1 MTGKRAVNQV
11 DGFVNRI
18 FPFIARS
25 VGRRQFT
32 SLQLNDPTL
41 QHFLV

>member
-1 MTGKRAVNQV
+1 MTGKRAAELV
-11 DGFVNRI
+11 DGVVNRL

-32 SLQLNDPTL
+32 PLQLNDPSL
-41 QHFLV
+41 QHFFV